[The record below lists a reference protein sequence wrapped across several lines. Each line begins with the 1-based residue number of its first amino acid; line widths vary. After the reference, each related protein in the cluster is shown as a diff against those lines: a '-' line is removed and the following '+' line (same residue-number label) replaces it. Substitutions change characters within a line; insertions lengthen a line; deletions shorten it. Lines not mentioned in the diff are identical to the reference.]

1 MGSVELLQRK
11 ICQRVSLRY
20 YRYKQIFSSSPGCVP
35 DLCQAVAKV
44 PNGPEPHCLASM
56 EAVLPEPPPT
66 AQEPTPSQA
75 RLAITLFFL
84 VSGFGFATWASRI
97 PSIQRHLGLNEAE
110 LGGVLLAM
118 PAGLMLTLPITGRL
132 LRRFSSRQV
141 MLAGAILYNLV
152 LALLGQVAHT
162 WQLVALLFCFGSSRN
177 LLNLS
182 MNAQSVGVQARYG
195 RSIIASFHGV
205 WSVAGFAAAAL
216 GTLLVGQQVGTG
228 PHFAGVAVVLTGL
241 AVLNYRHCL
250 VLPLSPRTARK
261 PGFAWPD
268 KALLG
273 LGLVAFAA
281 MACEGAMYDW
291 SSIYFEKAVLLPK
304 ISATLGFATY
314 MVAMTI
320 GRFSGDWLAN
330 RWGVRPVLLYSGVLI
345 GVGLLLAALLPLPL
359 ATGLGFVLVGL
370 GVSCVIPML
379 FGLAGR
385 TAGNSSAAAV
395 VGVSTVGYFGFL
407 MVPPVVGFIAEA
419 ASLRWSFGLLALLG
433 ALIVWLVRRLPV
445 VE

>member
-1 MGSVELLQRK
+1 
-11 ICQRVSLRY
+11 
-20 YRYKQIFSSSPGCVP
+20 
-35 DLCQAVAKV
+35 
-44 PNGPEPHCLASM
+44 M
-56 EAVLPEPPPT
+56 EAVLVESPR
-66 AQEPTPSQA
+66 AVQAPTPGQA
-75 RLAITLFFL
+75 RRAITLFFL

-97 PSIQRHLGLNEAE
+97 PTIQHRLGLNEAE

-118 PAGLMLTLPITGRL
+118 PAGLMLTLPVTGVL

-141 MLAGAILYNLV
+141 MLAGAVLYNLV

-216 GTLLVGQQVGTG
+216 GTLLVGHAVGTG
-228 PHFAGVAVVLTGL
+228 PHFAAVAIVLTVL
-241 AVLNYRHCL
+241 AAFSYRHSL
-250 VLPLSPRTARK
+250 ALPPSPPTARK

-273 LGLVAFAA
+273 FGFIAFAS
-281 MACEGAMYDW
+281 MACEGALYDW

-304 ISATLGFATY
+304 TSATLGFATY

-345 GVGLLLAALLPLPL
+345 GAGLLLAAALPLPL
-359 ATGLGFVLVGL
+359 VAGLGFVLVGL

-385 TAGNSSAAAV
+385 TAGTSGAAAV
-395 VGVSTVGYFGFL
+395 VGVSTIGYFGFL
-407 MVPPVVGFIAEA
+407 MVPPLVGFIAEVA
-419 ASLRWSFGLLALLG
+419 NLRWSFGLMALFG
-433 ALIVWLVRRLPV
+433 ALIVWLVRRMAV

>member
-1 MGSVELLQRK
+1 
-11 ICQRVSLRY
+11 
-20 YRYKQIFSSSPGCVP
+20 
-35 DLCQAVAKV
+35 
-44 PNGPEPHCLASM
+44 M
-56 EAVLPEPPPT
+56 EAVLPALPPT
-66 AQEPTPSQA
+66 QEPTPGQA
-75 RLAITLFFL
+75 RLATTLFFL

-97 PSIQRHLGLNEAE
+97 PTIQHRLGLNEAE

-132 LRRFSSRQV
+132 LQRFSSRQV

-216 GTLLVGQQVGTG
+216 GTLLVGHAVGTG
-228 PHFAGVAVVLTGL
+228 PHFALVGVALTAL
-241 AVLNYRHCL
+241 ALASYRHSL
-250 VLPLSPRTARK
+250 ALPPSPAAARK

-268 KALLG
+268 KTLLG
-273 LGLVAFAA
+273 LGFIAFAS
-281 MACEGAMYDW
+281 MACEGALYDW
-291 SSIYFEKAVLLPK
+291 SSIYFEKIVLLPK
-304 ISATLGFATY
+304 TSATLGFATY
-314 MVAMTI
+314 MVAMTV

-345 GVGLLLAALLPLPL
+345 GVGLLLAALFPLPL
-359 ATGLGFVLVGL
+359 VAGLGFVLVGL
-370 GVSCVIPML
+370 GVSCMIPML

-385 TAGNSSAAAV
+385 LAGSSGTTAI
-395 VGVSTVGYFGFL
+395 VGVSTIGYFGFL
-407 MVPPVVGFIAEA
+407 VVPPVVGFIAEA
-419 ASLRWSFGLLALLG
+419 TSLRWSLGLMALFGG
-433 ALIVWLVRRLPV
+433 LIVWLVRRMPATA
-445 VE
+445 

>member
-1 MGSVELLQRK
+1 
-11 ICQRVSLRY
+11 
-20 YRYKQIFSSSPGCVP
+20 
-35 DLCQAVAKV
+35 
-44 PNGPEPHCLASM
+44 M
-56 EAVLPEPPPT
+56 EAVLPALPPT
-66 AQEPTPSQA
+66 QEPTPGQA
-75 RLAITLFFL
+75 RLATTLFFL

-97 PSIQRHLGLNEAE
+97 PTIQHRLGLNEAE

-132 LRRFSSRQV
+132 LQRFSSRQV

-216 GTLLVGQQVGTG
+216 GTLLVGRAVGTG
-228 PHFAGVAVVLTGL
+228 PHFALVGVVLTAL
-241 AVLNYRHCL
+241 ALASYRHSL
-250 VLPLSPRTARK
+250 ALPPSPVAARK

-268 KALLG
+268 KTLLC
-273 LGLVAFAA
+273 LGFIAFAS
-281 MACEGAMYDW
+281 MACEGALYDW
-291 SSIYFEKAVLLPK
+291 SSIYFEKVVLLPK
-304 ISATLGFATY
+304 TSATLGFATY

-330 RWGVRPVLLYSGVLI
+330 RWGVRLLLLYSGVLI
-345 GVGLLLAALLPLPL
+345 GVGLLLAALFPLPL
-359 ATGLGFVLVGL
+359 VAGLGFVLVGL
-370 GVSCVIPML
+370 GVSCMIPML

-385 TAGNSSAAAV
+385 LAGSSGTTAI
-395 VGVSTVGYFGFL
+395 VGVSTIGYFGFL
-407 MVPPVVGFIAEA
+407 VVPPVIGFIAEA
-419 ASLRWSFGLLALLG
+419 TSLRWSLGLMALFGG
-433 ALIVWLVRRLPV
+433 LIVWLVRRMPATA
-445 VE
+445 

>member
-1 MGSVELLQRK
+1 
-11 ICQRVSLRY
+11 
-20 YRYKQIFSSSPGCVP
+20 
-35 DLCQAVAKV
+35 
-44 PNGPEPHCLASM
+44 M
-56 EAVLPEPPPT
+56 EAVLVEFSP
-66 AQEPTPSQA
+66 AVQEPTPGQA
-75 RLAITLFFL
+75 RRAITLFFL

-97 PSIQRHLGLNEAE
+97 PTIQHRLGLNEAE

-118 PAGLMLTLPITGRL
+118 PAGLLLTLPLTGVL

-141 MLAGAILYNLV
+141 MLAGAIFYNLV
-152 LALLGQVAHT
+152 LALLGQAAHT

-228 PHFAGVAVVLTGL
+228 PHFAGVAAGLTVLAL
-241 AVLNYRHCL
+241 LSYRHSL
-250 VLPLSPRTARK
+250 ALPRSPATGRR

-273 LGLVAFAA
+273 FGLIAFAS

-304 ISATLGFATY
+304 TSATLGFATY

-330 RWGVRPVLLYSGVLI
+330 RWGVRLVLRYSGVLI
-345 GVGLLLAALLPLPL
+345 GVGLLLAALLPQPLP
-359 ATGLGFVLVGL
+359 TGLGFVLVGL
-370 GVSCVIPML
+370 GVSCVVPML

-385 TAGNSSAAAV
+385 TTGNSGAAVV
-395 VGVSTVGYFGFL
+395 VGVSTVGYLGFL
-407 MVPPVVGFIAEA
+407 IVPPVVGFVAEA
-419 ASLRWSFGLLALLG
+419 ANLR
-433 ALIVWLVRRLPV
+433 
-445 VE
+445 